1 MRFKLIKLILLLV
14 LPGIVF
20 AQGVEVKKSLK
31 TMVDNVV
38 DKAGIDNI
46 KISPNGMT
54 PTSLNI
60 DQIDGVGL
68 CDPAIRPKV
77 EKLAKLFSKHRNIR
91 TVISTYGVY
100 VKKENG
106 KVTFLP
112 RTAEQVQHLVGNCKN
127 LYVSVY

>member
-1 MRFKLIKLILLLV
+1 M
-14 LPGIVF
+14 
-20 AQGVEVKKSLK
+20 
-31 TMVDNVV
+31 V

-46 KISPNGMT
+46 KISPNGIT
-54 PTSLNI
+54 PTLLNL

-91 TVISTYGVY
+91 TVIGTYGVY
-100 VKKENG
+100 LKKENG

-112 RTAEQVQHLVGNCKN
+112 RTAEQVQHLIGNCKN